1 MKKQQIL
8 CLLSLQLHILCL
20 LYMETINL
28 TASFCSCQIFR
39 RLRTELHRHIFFYFS
54 PKIKS
59 IENIKLLY
67 YNVKLRCQIGERL
80 CSKNI
85 VIIIIITTVIMM
97 SALIVFG
104 GLLFLEFSF
113 CYTNVLLKIQTVTFE
128 NRHDVTGIIYYK
140 SRRTVLLHISQDV
153 LV

>member
-1 MKKQQIL
+1 ML
-8 CLLSLQLHILCL
+8 D
-20 LYMETINL
+20 
-28 TASFCSCQIFR
+28 R
-39 RLRTELHRHIFFYFS
+39 R
-54 PKIKS
+54 K
-59 IENIKLLY
+59 
-67 YNVKLRCQIGERL
+67 V

-140 SRRTVLLHISQDV
+140 SRRTVLLHIS
-153 LV
+153 